1 MDAEVSRDEARE
13 SALIDHESLAA
24 RVDVAKDSAPHD
36 IHRTTSVRGETADLG
51 TAETAAPRLSGP
63 PVAWPESRHARFAVS
78 ERDAGAP
85 EPLTAGALRA
95 RVRRRRRV
103 RSWLRTLVV
112 CAAAYLVVFNLSVVR
127 GSSMAPG
134 IHDGDRILVGQWTYL
149 LGDVE
154 RGDVVVM
161 SYPVDPRL
169 DYIKRVIG
177 LPGDQVRMSGG
188 EVFVNGERIDEPYV
202 DQVEGAVSYFT
213 TVRPGHYFVLG
224 DNRPHSSDS
233 REFGQVPRELLKGRV
248 DLRVWPLSRAGFV
261 R

>member
-1 MDAEVSRDEARE
+1 MDAEVSRDQARE
-13 SALIDHESLAA
+13 SALIDHESRAA
-24 RVDVAKDSAPHD
+24 RVDVAKDPAPHD
-36 IHRTTSVRGETADLG
+36 IHRTTPVRNEIADLG
-51 TAETAAPRLSGP
+51 TTETFDPRLSGP
-63 PVAWPESRHARFAVS
+63 SHAWPERRHASFPIAGS
-78 ERDAGAP
+78 DERAP
-85 EPLTAGALRA
+85 EPGATRRLRS

-103 RSWLRTLVV
+103 HSVLRSLAV
-112 CAAAYLVVFNLSVVR
+112 CATAYLIVFNLSVVR

-134 IHDGDRILVGQWTYL
+134 IHDGDRILVGQWSYL

-161 SYPVDPRL
+161 SYPVDPSL

-177 LPGDQVRMSGG
+177 LPGDEVRMTGG

-202 DQVEGAVSYFT
+202 DEFEPGVSYFT
-213 TVRPGHYFVLG
+213 KVRAGHFFVLG